1 MDESPL
7 SLVSYLT
14 LRLSFKRYRW
24 IFPYCLAW
32 ENRRHFS
39 TGHQRFP
46 REMSS
51 KRRAQKFHTDDASL
65 PRSGYCFGLVGP
77 CGKFASTNQ
86 KHYPD
91 LGKDA
96 SSVWNFC
103 TRFSDVISRGNR
115 LWRLDVSSVF
125 SGYLLL
131 FINIKTII
139 KKRDVSVSIVS
150 ARWMLSYVAR
160 MTLV

>member
-1 MDESPL
+1 MDVSPL
-7 SLVSYLT
+7 SLVSYLS
-14 LRLSFKRYRW
+14 LRLSFKQYRW

-32 ENRRHFS
+32 ENRRHFC
-39 TGHQRFP
+39 
-46 REMSS
+46 
-51 KRRAQKFHTDDASL
+51 KRRAQKFHTDDVSL
-65 PRSGYCFGLVGP
+65 PRSGYCFWLVVP
-77 CGKFASTNQ
+77 RVKFASTNQ

-131 FINIKTII
+131 FIKIKTII
-139 KKRDVSVSIVS
+139 KKRDVGVSIVS